1 LSTGGSIGAPF
12 LASAIHTDAPF
23 AVANKT
29 HFHDAAFSEAFL
41 AAMAQPDL
49 EKRKTLVHRAQRI
62 QYERGGMLIWGFAD
76 LLDSVS
82 TRVGGAQAEQSLFST
97 WRFES
102 LWLKR

>member
-1 LSTGGSIGAPF
+1 
-12 LASAIHTDAPF
+12 
-23 AVANKT
+23 
-29 HFHDAAFSEAFL
+29 
-41 AAMAQPDL
+41 MAQPDL
-49 EKRKTLVHRAQRI
+49 EQRKALVHRAQRI

-102 LWLKR
+102 LWLRS

>member
-1 LSTGGSIGAPF
+1 
-12 LASAIHTDAPF
+12 
-23 AVANKT
+23 VANKT
-29 HFHDAAFSEAFL
+29 HFHDPEFSEAFL

-49 EKRKTLVHRAQRI
+49 EKRKALVHRAQRI

-102 LWLKR
+102 LWLRS